1 VARSALAG
9 SRSRGRDGQRA
20 VLAILVAAGAVLR
33 FATLGVQSIWY
44 DEAATAHLMRMG
56 FAGMLRGVP
65 HTESTPPLFYVLE
78 WIWTRP
84 FGTGAVGLRS
94 MSAVIGTLTIPLIYF
109 AARRLLA
116 SAGAVTAGR
125 TALAAAALAA
135 FNPLFIWY
143 SQEAR
148 SYALLVALIALGL
161 WAVPDAAEGRFRGQ
175 VLWALASV
183 LALATHYFAAF
194 LVAPELV
201 WLLWHSPRRRA
212 LLGACASIVVAG
224 VALTPLALHQQ
235 ARGGTNFIADSSL
248 LTRLV
253 EIPKQLFAGYG
264 APGEIPLTI
273 VAAVAVATGFVLA
286 WRASPP
292 TRPSTA
298 DPRGV
303 AWGLVA
309 LSAVGLAVPLLLA
322 FAGTDYVITRNVIGI
337 GVPLTVVVAW
347 GVTQSKLGACAL
359 VVLCAVGVATSVGV
373 ALNVRFQ
380 RDDWRDAAAVVP
392 PGKTVALVVMPG
404 SGAVPMH
411 YYLPGVAT
419 FGAPVA
425 VSEVDVISI
434 APRPPGKEA
443 STPMV
448 PSVLPT
454 LPGFAPAQVERHT
467 TFVVLRFLPTTAAAT
482 VTVTVAQLLSTV
494 VVGSTYA
501 VLLNH

>member
-9 SRSRGRDGQRA
+9 TRPQASGGQRA
-20 VLAILVAAGAVLR
+20 VLPALIIVGAALR

-65 HTESTPPLFYVLE
+65 QTESTPPLFYVLE
-78 WIWTRP
+78 WFWTRP

-94 MSAVIGTLTIPLIYF
+94 LSAVIGTLTIPLIYL

-116 SAGAVTAGR
+116 SAGAVAAQR
-125 TALAAAALAA
+125 AALAAAALAA
-135 FNPLFIWY
+135 FNPLFVWY

-148 SYALLVALIALGL
+148 SYALLVAFVALGL
-161 WAVPDAAEGRFRGQ
+161 WALPDAAEGRARGQ
-175 VLWALASV
+175 LLWALASV

-194 LVAPELV
+194 LVGPELV
-201 WLLWHSPRRRA
+201 WLLWQGPRSRV
-212 LLGACASIVVAG
+212 LLSACASIAVAA
-224 VALTPLALHQQ
+224 VALTPLALHQR
-235 ARGGTNFIADSSL
+235 ARGGTNFIAGSSL

-253 EIPKQLFAGYG
+253 EVPKQLFAGYG

-273 VAAVAVATGFVLA
+273 VAALAVVVGFALA

-292 TRPSTA
+292 ARPSITG
-298 DPRGV
+298 PRGV
-303 AWGLVA
+303 TWGLVM
-309 LSAVGLAVPLLLA
+309 LGVVGLAVPLLLA
-322 FAGTDYVITRNVIGI
+322 FAGSDYVITRNVIGI
-337 GVPLTVVVAW
+337 GVPLTVVLAW
-347 GVTQSKLGACAL
+347 GMTQTRLGGRAL
-359 VVLCAVGVATSVGV
+359 IVLCAVGVATTVGV
-373 ALNVRFQ
+373 ALDVRFQ

-404 SGAVPMH
+404 SGAVPMR
-411 YYLPGVAT
+411 YYLPGVET
-419 FGAPVA
+419 FNDPAA

-443 STPMV
+443 STPSV
-448 PSVLPT
+448 PSLLPT

-467 TFVVLRFLPTTAAAT
+467 TFVVLRFLPLTPTTT
-482 VTVTVAQLLSTV
+482 VTVQQLLTTV

-501 VLLNH
+501 VLLTH